1 MFAVRIIM
9 LVDIA
14 SYNVANKILLLVEF
28 IFCEGKMCTFST
40 LCDRRFSLSVLY
52 SC

>member
-1 MFAVRIIM
+1 MFAVRIIII
-9 LVDIA
+9 VDIA

-28 IFCEGKMCTFST
+28 IFCEGKLCTFST
-40 LCDRRFSLSVLY
+40 LCDRRFSSSVLY